1 MNNDEINQ
9 LELFGYDPK
18 DKENAIERS
27 KESKKKQAEFKK
39 KLREQKSREEAEL
52 AKKKWEEVSQ
62 QRIKEQNEIVSE
74 VAQFG
79 RYRIEKNPVE
89 LNEHFKDSE
98 IAAAMYFLVQTS
110 SHLVNYN
117 INMADTL
124 NYFNKNGELKIPSE
138 PNKSNIKFSEYDPMN
153 GLPYL
158 YEYSEIEYN
167 EKEKHWEESDF
178 CPIHPKTKEAFYGY
192 PFNLTNFY
200 QSIFNEVIYT
210 AVIDEGVSLN
220 YDQYDDEKNLNR
232 IKLFI
237 KLFYPNQYKI
247 ILKSIQEIF
256 VDEKKINIEASKS
269 KNKLQIKINHIMNY
283 HAGESYEREE
293 VFIEAL
299 YQGVIFSALGKFNH
313 RTPKK
318 LHIHLYQKPSIISS
332 AKLALSMRWNDPRT
346 VNFEKR
352 KGYEN
357 RETIDEFQTRRE
369 ELIKL
374 IHDGALGK
382 FSYSCKKNYFQITW
396 HHPDFF
402 VPNSIDEIQDDSEGI
417 FYDLLNSYEGPRWII

>member
-27 KESKKKQAEFKK
+27 KESKKKQEEFKK
-39 KLREQKSREEAEL
+39 KLREQRSKEEAEL
-52 AKKKWEEVSQ
+52 AKKKWEEASQ
-62 QRIKEQNEIVSE
+62 QRIKEQNESVSKI
-74 VAQFG
+74 AQIG
-79 RYRIEKNPVE
+79 RNRIEKNRVE

-110 SHLVNYN
+110 SHWANYN

-167 EKEKHWEESDF
+167 EKEKHWEESD
-178 CPIHPKTKEAFYGY
+178 

-210 AVIDEGVSLN
+210 AVIDEDVLLN
-220 YDQYDDEKNLNR
+220 YDQYDDEKNLNKNLNR
-232 IKLFI
+232 IQLFI

-283 HAGESYEREE
+283 HAGESYDREE
-293 VFIEAL
+293 VFSEAL

-332 AKLALSMRWNDPRT
+332 AKLALSMRWN
-346 VNFEKR
+346 
-352 KGYEN
+352 

-402 VPNSIDEIQDDSEGI
+402 IPNSIDEIQDDSEDI
-417 FYDLLNSYEGPRWII
+417 FFDLLNSYEGPRWII

>member
-18 DKENAIERS
+18 DKENAIEKS

-39 KLREQKSREEAEL
+39 KVREQKSREEAEL

-110 SHLVNYN
+110 SNLVDYN

-167 EKEKHWEESDF
+167 KKEKHWEESD
-178 CPIHPKTKEAFYGY
+178 

-210 AVIDEGVSLN
+210 AVIDEDILLN
-220 YDQYDDEKNLNR
+220 SDQYDDEKNLNKNLNR
-232 IKLFI
+232 IQLFI

-283 HAGESYEREE
+283 HAGDCYDREE

-299 YQGVIFSALGKFNH
+299 HQGVIFSALGKFNH
-313 RTPKK
+313 RTPKQH
-318 LHIHLYQKPSIISS
+318 HIHLYQKPSIISS
-332 AKLALSMRWNDPRT
+332 AKLDLSMRWNDSRT
-346 VNFEKR
+346 VNFEKT
-352 KGYEN
+352 KGYED
-357 RETIDEFQTRRE
+357 RETVDEFQKRRE
-369 ELIKL
+369 ELIN
-374 IHDGALGK
+374 IINEGAFGK

-402 VPNSIDEIQDDSEGI
+402 VSNSIDEIQDDSEGI
-417 FYDLLNSYEGPRWII
+417 FSDLLNSYEGPRWII

>member
-39 KLREQKSREEAEL
+39 KLREQRSKEEAEL
-52 AKKKWEEVSQ
+52 AKKKWEEASQ
-62 QRIKEQNEIVSE
+62 QRIKEQNESVSKI
-74 VAQFG
+74 AQIG
-79 RYRIEKNPVE
+79 RNRIEKNRVE

-167 EKEKHWEESDF
+167 EKEKHWEESD
-178 CPIHPKTKEAFYGY
+178 

-210 AVIDEGVSLN
+210 AVIDEDVLLN
-220 YDQYDDEKNLNR
+220 YDQYDDEKNLKKNLNR
-232 IKLFI
+232 IQLFI

-299 YQGVIFSALGKFNH
+299 HQGVIFSALGKFNH
-313 RTPKK
+313 RTPKQ
-318 LHIHLYQKPSIISS
+318 HQIHLYKS
-332 AKLALSMRWNDPRT
+332 PRSFLQQ
-346 VNFEKR
+346 N
-352 KGYEN
+352 
-357 RETIDEFQTRRE
+357 
-369 ELIKL
+369 
-374 IHDGALGK
+374 
-382 FSYSCKKNYFQITW
+382 
-396 HHPDFF
+396 
-402 VPNSIDEIQDDSEGI
+402 
-417 FYDLLNSYEGPRWII
+417 WICQCVGMIPEQ